1 MTRYPKQG
9 KGRKWVVTEL
19 KAIPRTW
26 KGDTLSDGDGLSGE
40 VRCLAD
46 GSISIRWKY
55 AFRWGEKINWFQ
67 AGTWPASNME
77 EVRARRDEA
86 RGQLKKGWNPN
97 DRKQA
102 DRIEAQQE
110 TEAVL
115 AAAAA
120 EAAEEETVLDMF
132 NAWIE
137 NGVKRQDGNAEI
149 RRAFNK
155 DVLPKLGTKTVR
167 QLTEDDLRDVL
178 KAMVARG
185 VNRMAV
191 QVGNDIKQM
200 FDWAEKRQ
208 PWRKLLSEG
217 NPAALIELEKIVASD
232 YDMDDERERVLDP
245 AEIRE
250 LWNRCESMTE
260 TYEKAPAGTKY
271 GVPRPLQRSSQLAL
285 WLCLSTLSRIG
296 ELLMAEWVHVDF
308 ENRTWFIP
316 KENVK
321 GKKGKK
327 QEHLV
332 FLSDFAIQV
341 LRELQKLTGETPWLF
356 PAKNVDTGHVDVKSV
371 SKQIGDRQEQF
382 KNRTGKLKGRR
393 QDNTL
398 VLADGA
404 NGDWTPHD
412 LRRTGATMMQALGV
426 SLDVIDRCQNHVL
439 PGSKVRRAYMHHN
452 YADEKRDAWH
462 RLGIRLEVIL
472 GIAKPRLQENSPWM
486 GGRQVMEADT

>member
-19 KAIPRTW
+19 KAIPQAW

-40 VRCLAD
+40 VRCLSD
-46 GSISIRWKY
+46 GAVSIRWKY
-55 AFRWGEKINWFQ
+55 AFKWGGKINWFQ
-67 AGTWPASNME
+67 AGTWPASSME
-77 EVRARRDEA
+77 EVRTRRDEA
-86 RGQLKKGWNPN
+86 RTRLKKGLNPN

-102 DRIEAQQE
+102 DRIEARKE
-110 TEAVL
+110 TQAVL

-120 EAAEEETVLDMF
+120 TAAEEETVLDMF
-132 NAWIE
+132 KAWIE
-137 NGVKRQDGNAEI
+137 KGVKRQDGNAEI
-149 RRAFNK
+149 RRAFTK
-155 DVLPKLGTKTVR
+155 DVLPNIGSNTVR

-178 KAMVARG
+178 KDMVARG

-232 YDMDDERERVLDP
+232 YDMNDERERVLDA

-250 LWNRCESMTE
+250 LRDRFVTMTE

-271 GVPRPLQRSSQLAL
+271 GVPRPLQKTSQLAM
-285 WLCLSTLSRIG
+285 WLCLSTLCRIG
-296 ELLMAEWVHVDF
+296 ELLMAKWLHVDF

-327 QEHLV
+327 QEHLIC
-332 FLSDFAIQV
+332 LSAFAIQI
-341 LRELQKLTGETPWLF
+341 LKELHKLTGNTGWLF
-356 PAKNVDTGHVDVKSV
+356 PAKNVDAGHVDVKSV

-382 KNRTGKLKGRR
+382 KSRTVKMKGRR

-398 VLADGA
+398 VLANGA

-412 LRRTGATMMQALGV
+412 LRRTGATMMQAMGV

-439 PGSKVRRAYMHHN
+439 AGSKVRRAYLHHD
-452 YADEKRDAWH
+452 YADEKREAWH
-462 RLGIRLEVIL
+462 QLGIKLEAIL
-472 GIAKPRLQENSPWM
+472 RVL
-486 GGRQVMEADT
+486 EA